1 MSRKKQ
7 RGISIQAV
15 TIMALLALMA
25 FLMARIFLPYGSVLL
40 WSAVL
45 YLMLRPL
52 YNKVLARLNR
62 EKRFFKL
69 KNQLLAGCF
78 SIGTVVIVAVIF
90 AFLIVNLAG
99 QIISFVNEIIPFVNS
114 HLDFFKDSDLGRNIS
129 ALVFEWS
136 AGTID
141 LGGINFKSQIVSLL
155 RQYSDRILIVS
166 RGIVSNLAS
175 FIVSLCF
182 MCFALF
188 FFYMDGSYLAGLV
201 INAIPI
207 SKRHSRALIKKFRD
221 VLGNLVQGLF
231 LVALYQAV
239 AAFIIFSCF
248 RVTGALL
255 FAILVFFCSFIPM
268 FGCAI
273 VWLPLGFMIAATRGI
288 LPALIFVVLCAVLI
302 SFMDNFL
309 RPFLLKDRIKIH
321 PLLIFF
327 SMLGGI
333 NFFGVNGLILGP
345 MTVILFFTIVDMVTG
360 NSGGGAQAKSEASET
375 APGEPSGEINADDV
389 AANLDKG
396 EKDENGN
403 AKG

>member
-1 MSRKKQ
+1 M
-7 RGISIQAV
+7 
-15 TIMALLALMA
+15 
-25 FLMARIFLPYGSVLL
+25 
-40 WSAVL
+40 WSAVF

-52 YNKVLARLNR
+52 YNKILSRLNK

-69 KNQLLAGCF
+69 KNRLLAGAF

-90 AFLIVNLAG
+90 VFLLVNLAG
-99 QIISFVNEIIPFVNS
+99 QIISFVNEIIPFINS
-114 HLDFFKDSDLGRNIS
+114 HLDFFKGNELGRNIS
-129 ALVFEWS
+129 DLVYEWS

-141 LGGINFKSQIVSLL
+141 LAGIDFKAQIVSLL
-155 RQYSDRILIVS
+155 RQYSDRILLVS
-166 RGIVSNLAS
+166 RSLVSNIAS
-175 FIVSLCF
+175 FLVSLCF
-182 MCFALF
+182 MSFSLF
-188 FFYMDGSYLAGLV
+188 FFYMDGSYLVGLV

-207 SKRHSRALIKKFRD
+207 SRRQSRALIRKFRD

-239 AAFIIFSCF
+239 VAFIIFSCF
-248 RVTGALL
+248 RITGALL
-255 FAILVFFCSFIPM
+255 FAILLFFSSFVPM

-273 VWLPLGFMIAATRGI
+273 VWLPLGIMIAATRGI
-288 LPALIFVVLCAVLI
+288 PLGLIFVILCGVLI

-309 RPFLLKDRIKIH
+309 RPFLLKDRIKVH

-333 NFFGVNGLILGP
+333 KFFGVNGLILGP

-360 NSGGGAQAKSEASET
+360 NSGGRQAKSEASET
-375 APGEPSGEINADDV
+375 APAEPSRAANADTA

-396 EKDENGN
+396 ETNGNGN
-403 AKG
+403 AKE